1 MFIIL
6 EGYDCCLEILGTQ
19 ICTDNRRLVQNAW
32 RRNHVQTYV
41 AACLLCVLSR
51 RSYYDESQVKI
62 YIFFVAQILETLL
75 FDNSVKPGQILLNLL
90 IEWKERRP
98 LRSRTQR

>member
-1 MFIIL
+1 MA
-6 EGYDCCLEILGTQ
+6 EGRGQMAEVRDE
-19 ICTDNRRLVQNAW
+19 RRLAASAQSD
-32 RRNHVQTYV
+32 RKRNSFKRKLDRINRIIGIERPS
-41 AACLLCVLSR
+41 AERVLR

-90 IEWKERRP
+90 IE
-98 LRSRTQR
+98 

>member
-1 MFIIL
+1 MTIIYL
-6 EGYDCCLEILGTQ
+6 I
-19 ICTDNRRLVQNAW
+19 
-32 RRNHVQTYV
+32 NHSSSKLFNEVYINST
-41 AACLLCVLSR
+41 R

-90 IEWKERRP
+90 IE
-98 LRSRTQR
+98 

>member
-1 MFIIL
+1 MIS
-6 EGYDCCLEILGTQ
+6 ECYGCCLKILGTQ
-19 ICTDNRRLVQNAW
+19 ICTDNHRLIQNAW
-32 RRNHVQTYV
+32 RRKHVQTYV
-41 AACLLCVLSR
+41 AACMLGVLSR

-90 IEWKERRP
+90 IE
-98 LRSRTQR
+98 

>member
-1 MFIIL
+1 MIFLCAKIGVKRKLDRI
-6 EGYDCCLEILGTQ
+6 
-19 ICTDNRRLVQNAW
+19 NRITGIERPSAE
-32 RRNHVQTYV
+32 R
-41 AACLLCVLSR
+41 APR

-90 IEWKERRP
+90 IE
-98 LRSRTQR
+98 

>member
-1 MFIIL
+1 MDLIFHGADGIIGIERPL
-6 EGYDCCLEILGTQ
+6 AE
-19 ICTDNRRLVQNAW
+19 RPP
-32 RRNHVQTYV
+32 
-41 AACLLCVLSR
+41 R

-90 IEWKERRP
+90 IE
-98 LRSRTQR
+98 